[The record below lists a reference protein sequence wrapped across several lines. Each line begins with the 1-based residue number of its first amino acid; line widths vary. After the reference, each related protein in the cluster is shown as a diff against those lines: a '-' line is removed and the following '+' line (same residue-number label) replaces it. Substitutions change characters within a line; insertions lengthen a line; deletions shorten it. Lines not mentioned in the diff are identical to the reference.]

1 MVQTR
6 FLSRSTRE
14 VPRTHRQNETRE
26 DLAASFACRMHSVTK
41 GYRLGILITISIHTS
56 IHYQDRGERK
66 KYRLLCDCGKI
77 IMSEAQPAA
86 SWGMDN
92 ILRRYVRES
101 SKATLSVWSAL
112 LAGWLAGC
120 CITTKSRSAARSP
133 QARLGWVG
141 LGWAG

>member
-1 MVQTR
+1 MIIIISGEWERERAGSASKGVVQTR

-26 DLAASFACRMHSVTK
+26 DLAASFACRMQSVTK

-86 SWGMDN
+86 SWGMDH
-92 ILRRYVRES
+92 ILR
-101 SKATLSVWSAL
+101 
-112 LAGWLAGC
+112 
-120 CITTKSRSAARSP
+120 
-133 QARLGWVG
+133 
-141 LGWAG
+141 